1 MKKTAKITA
10 AQATNL
16 EVMIAEYLV
25 VKGTPNKYNVHFRMS
40 KNYSTWADTVEL
52 CYYTQG
58 GSVRQSKEILDG
70 RQTNAVLRNC
80 PVRVFETK
88 RVSTLWGGEDLGEQM
103 FLDLAALMLD
113 PKGAEVVA
121 NAMALAKTT
130 LSK

>member
-1 MKKTAKITA
+1 MKKTAKITN

-25 VKGTPNKYNVHFRMS
+25 VKGTPNKYNVHFRKS

-52 CYYTQG
+52 CYETQG
-58 GSVRQSKEILDG
+58 GSTKQSKEVLDG
-70 RQTNAVLRNC
+70 RQTKAVLYNC

-88 RVSTLWGGEDLGEQM
+88 RVSTLWGNNDLGEQM

-121 NAMALAKTT
+121 NAMALAKIT